1 MSCKREERRPPQL
14 RRSRENRLVSLF
26 VSKSVSSIIGTAPH
40 CGNRLPGSAAVALG
54 HFLSIFKRRV
64 SKMHRRSQQIFF
76 GRKQDFLSPFLISKT
91 CLMFTHFNIYTEAV
105 YGASSTCCPPHPCHW
120 FLSPINSSPS
130 IFFSGSKIFWPF
142 LIEIKLQTDA
152 GRLNHRETPT
162 TLHLVR
168 ICCADSSLATFL
180 TVFFLVYTIKGK

>member
-1 MSCKREERRPPQL
+1 MGTGSLAAPRSHSAISWVFSTEEFPKCTGDL
-14 RRSRENRLVSLF
+14 NR
-26 VSKSVSSIIGTAPH
+26 
-40 CGNRLPGSAAVALG
+40 
-54 HFLSIFKRRV
+54 
-64 SKMHRRSQQIFF
+64 FF
-76 GRKQDFLSPFLISKT
+76 FWRKQDFLSPFLISKT

-120 FLSPINSSPS
+120 FLSPINSSSS
-130 IFFSGSKIFWPF
+130 IFFSGNKIFWPF
-142 LIEIKLQTDA
+142 LIEIKRQTDA